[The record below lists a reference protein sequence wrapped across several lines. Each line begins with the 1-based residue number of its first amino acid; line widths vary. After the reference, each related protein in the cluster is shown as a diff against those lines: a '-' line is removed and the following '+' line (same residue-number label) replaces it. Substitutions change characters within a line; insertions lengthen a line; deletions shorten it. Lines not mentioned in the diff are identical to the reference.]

1 MKFEIVSPIL
11 GFEDLKE
18 VTLEKFDDR
27 FMFMKSAKDGNVS
40 FTLLD
45 PFALKEYNF
54 EIPDD
59 MQKALEIKDGSNVLV
74 LNVVLLQNPIENS
87 VVNFA
92 APLVFNTD
100 SNKAAQVVLDYADGY
115 EVAEKISNY
124 FSK

>member
-1 MKFEIVSPIL
+1 MKFDIVSPIL

-74 LNVVLLQNPIENS
+74 LNVVLLQNPIESS

-124 FSK
+124 FGK